1 MVLRR
6 KLDRYGVDHIDL
18 LVVSH
23 VHADHIEGL
32 RAVVGEMPVGAVWT
46 AFGSHH
52 TPASDWLVGALDDR
66 AIPVATP
73 PPGTVVAVGGST
85 IEVLGPIRR
94 IRPGFARIPLD
105 VRTDLGIT
113 TLMGTITLTPGTLS
127 ADLSEDRRELL
138 VHYLDEVDETEL
150 VAGIKRRYERPIR
163 EVFG

>member
-1 MVLRR
+1 MRARLFPHPFWSAALVLFWLWLNNTLALGHVLLGAGIGWVLPLFVRR
-6 KLDRYGVDHIDL
+6 FWPEHEPVSKPWRL
-18 LVVSH
+18 LSFAALVLFDVVT
-23 VHADHIEGL
+23 ANL
-32 RAVVGEMPVGAVWT
+32 R
-46 AFGSHH
+46 
-52 TPASDWLVGALDDR
+52 
-66 AIPVATP
+66 VAR
-73 PPGTVVAVGGST
+73 V
-85 IEVLGPIRR
+85 VLGPIRR

-113 TLMGTITLTPGTLS
+113 TLMGIITLTPGTLS